1 MGPPIAVFQWAANRP
16 PGQLIFVFFQAGLKA
31 GSPAW
36 APAPHRR
43 PGTGERVMPLEV
55 ERITKRFGARE
66 AVSDVSLIAN
76 DGEFVV
82 LLGPSGCG
90 KSTLLRMIAGL
101 ETPDQGTIRLGGN
114 DITHREARDRDIAM
128 VFQSYALYPHMTIA
142 QNIGYPLRV
151 RKTPAAEIA
160 KQAAGVAER
169 LGLSNLLANF
179 PRHLSGGERQRVALA
194 RAIIRRPKAFLM
206 DEPLSNLD
214 ARLRVEM
221 RAELKRLQHDLRIV
235 TLYVTHDQAE
245 AMTLAHRIA
254 VMCDGKIQ
262 QFDTPSNVY
271 HRPANTFVAGFVGS
285 PSMNFIP
292 GQDVVLGI
300 RPEDIELSMTDQ
312 SGWSTGRVYVT
323 EEMGNENLVV
333 LNCDGGRITARVPS
347 DMRLDFDT
355 PVWFRMRPDK
365 VHRFHK
371 STGARV

>member
-1 MGPPIAVFQWAANRP
+1 MERP
-16 PGQLIFVFFQAGLKA
+16 
-31 GSPAW
+31 
-36 APAPHRR
+36 
-43 PGTGERVMPLEV
+43 MPLEI

-66 AVSDVSLIAN
+66 AVNDVSLTAS

-101 ETPDQGTIRLGGN
+101 ETPDRGAIRLAGN
-114 DITHREARDRDIAM
+114 DITHRESRDRDIAM

-160 KQAAGVAER
+160 KQVSSVAER
-169 LGLSNLLANF
+169 LGLSKLLANL
-179 PRHLSGGERQRVALA
+179 PRQLSGGERQRVALA

-262 QFDTPSNVY
+262 QFDTPANVY

-292 GQDVVLGI
+292 SEDTILGI

-312 SGWSTGRVYVT
+312 PGFSAARVYVT

-333 LNCDGGRITARVPS
+333 INSGGNRVTARVPS
-347 DMRLDFDT
+347 DVRLDFDT
-355 PVWFRMRPDK
+355 PVWFCFRPEK
-365 VHRFHK
+365 LHRFHK
-371 STGARV
+371 FTGARV